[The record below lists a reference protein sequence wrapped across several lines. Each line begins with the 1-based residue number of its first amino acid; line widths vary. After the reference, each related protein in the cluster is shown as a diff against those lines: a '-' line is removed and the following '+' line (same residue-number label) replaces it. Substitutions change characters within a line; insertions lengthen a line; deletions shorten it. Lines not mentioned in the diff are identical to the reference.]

1 MIILNISGAFSVDFS
16 HVLSTLR
23 DFFTMEC
30 CAIPFLFF
38 QGELLAELL
47 ERVFAALSRVL
58 RNHLNAMQLI
68 QQKLTD
74 RHVAASASASP
85 SSSSSSSSPSL
96 PSSSALAVVAPPLL
110 NYRAD
115 VVWRAIQEE
124 VQDMLSDYIQVNSQ
138 LASNQMNRTCKDVA
152 YFAIFSYCSYEL

>member
-1 MIILNISGAFSVDFS
+1 MLHCPVFV
-16 HVLSTLR
+16 
-23 DFFTMEC
+23 
-30 CAIPFLFF
+30 F

-47 ERVFAALSRVL
+47 ERVFAARSRVL

-74 RHVAASASASP
+74 GHLAASASASP
-85 SSSSSSSSPSL
+85 SSTSSPSL
-96 PSSSALAVVAPPLL
+96 SSSSALAVVAPPLL

-124 VQDMLSDYIQVNSQ
+124 VQDMLSDYIQVN
-138 LASNQMNRTCKDVA
+138 L
-152 YFAIFSYCSYEL
+152 

>member
-1 MIILNISGAFSVDFS
+1 MVDFL
-16 HVLSTLR
+16 HVLFLSTLR

-30 CAIPFLFF
+30 CAVPLLFV

-85 SSSSSSSSPSL
+85 SSSSSSSL

-115 VVWRAIQEE
+115 VVWRAMQEE
-124 VQDMLSDYIQVNSQ
+124 VQDMLSDYIQVNF
-138 LASNQMNRTCKDVA
+138 LHPT
-152 YFAIFSYCSYEL
+152 E